1 MNDDRVSG
9 PDEVHGYR
17 TWSLSVSAPREVL
30 MFRYRRRA
38 LASARALEQAVD
50 SQLACVT
57 RLPDDARRRSA
68 DHLAEL
74 VTLAQAYRAYA
85 RGWISYRELENRGRI
100 ATARLSHLRSPHP
113 AAAHLTERD

>member
-38 LASARALEQAVD
+38 LASARALDQAVN
-50 SQLACVT
+50 SQLACVA
-57 RLPDDARRRSA
+57 RLPEDARRRSA